1 MALLTPHS
9 EELLIPPF
17 SCAVRTNV
25 YLGVLLVYLYLV
37 YSSTKT
43 IPTSKAVQAS
53 QSKFQTLGAMYW

>member
-1 MALLTPHS
+1 MALLTPHF

-37 YSSTKT
+37 YSSTNTKNYSN
-43 IPTSKAVQAS
+43 SKRGS
-53 QSKFQTLGAMYW
+53 GRSK